1 MKSERDRERDR
12 DRDRDR
18 ETQSDR
24 QTDRDRERDR
34 QRETQTERDTER
46 VNVKSGLKVISV
58 QISSVRARQSDRL
71 DKSGQVFILCLF
83 FYYYLSSR

>member
-1 MKSERDRERDR
+1 MKSERERERQ
-12 DRDRDR
+12 R
-18 ETQSDR
+18 ETETETERQRQTDR
-24 QTDRDRERDR
+24 QTDRDR
-34 QRETQTERDTER
+34 ER

-71 DKSGQVFILCLF
+71 DKSGQVFILCMF